1 MGLNIVLWTSPY
13 LAWISTRHFRLNSLS
28 SMLQILILI
37 ANYIEILTKHTSSDA
52 TIVLYIYIYTKI
64 YTPPLWHKKVIKA
77 NKQKSQ
83 IISLTGYRSASSP
96 QIPKTYAILNIYLE
110 KLFPFPHVSTNTFS
124 FMFFFILGEHFRD
137 HNTLSKMHNFNL
149 LQSRPVLQLSSM

>member
-1 MGLNIVLWTSPY
+1 MGLNIVLWRSPY
-13 LAWISTRHFRLNSLS
+13 LAWISTRHFRLNFLS

-37 ANYIEILTKHTSSDA
+37 ANYILTKRTSSDA
-52 TIVLYIYIYTKI
+52 TIVLYIYVYTQIYTS
-64 YTPPLWHKKVIKA
+64 PFWHKKVIKA

-83 IISLTGYRSASSP
+83 IISLTGYRSASSS

-137 HNTLSKMHNFNL
+137 HIL
-149 LQSRPVLQLSSM
+149 